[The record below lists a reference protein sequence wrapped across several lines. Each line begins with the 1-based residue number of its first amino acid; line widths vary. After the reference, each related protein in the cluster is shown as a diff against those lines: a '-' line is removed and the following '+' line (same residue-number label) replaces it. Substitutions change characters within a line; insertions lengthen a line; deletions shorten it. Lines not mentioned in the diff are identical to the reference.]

1 MILPLIL
8 VGIFLFS
15 VTTFIYLA
23 LVFLIGLI
31 MGPDLLRDSGMGG
44 HSLVVMISFLIV
56 GMVFY
61 LTRGEEENWESEEN
75 EI

>member
-1 MILPLIL
+1 MILGIILAMLVLLSATTLIY
-8 VGIFLFS
+8 F
-15 VTTFIYLA
+15 FI
-23 LVFLIGLI
+23 VFLTGFM

-44 HSLVVMISFLIV
+44 HSLVVMISLLIV

-61 LTRGEEENWESEEN
+61 LTRREEENWESEEN